1 MLFNILETKKNTIK
15 ITKMPQLLPFFF
27 VNQLSFTFLSIG
39 ILVYVLSVYILPQF
53 ALQQV
58 IRLYITKLSS

>member
-1 MLFNILETKKNTIK
+1 
-15 ITKMPQLLPFFF
+15 MPQLLPFFF

-39 ILVYVLSVYILPQF
+39 ILVYVLSVYILPLF